1 MKKRSSLIL
10 ASLLAA
16 SCITGCSPSPAPSAS
31 PQSPAVAYK
40 AGTYTSTQTGMGGPF
55 EVKTTF
61 SDGAIETI
69 EVGEN
74 NETLMVGTEAIRILS
89 EKIVANQSLGVD
101 TVSGATYSSL
111 ALINGVK
118 DCAEQAARMWRR
130 SPRQRS
136 RKKPMPIRRMT
147 LRF

>member
-1 MKKRSSLIL
+1 
-10 ASLLAA
+10 
-16 SCITGCSPSPAPSAS
+16 
-31 PQSPAVAYK
+31 
-40 AGTYTSTQTGMGGPF
+40 MGGPF

-111 ALINGVK
+111 ASVSYTHLDVYKRQLPRPGPLGNGNGK
-118 DCAEQAARMWRR
+118 SDPQCLNLLPATI
-130 SPRQRS
+130 SGNF
-136 RKKPMPIRRMT
+136 T
-147 LRF
+147 